1 MTGPD
6 SDPTSSS
13 STLLRRAFD
22 PQRPIRWAVN
32 AVGLVGAV
40 AVLSF
45 LILGPLG
52 GVLVAGVGTVAA
64 VAWSLWV
71 MVGGPRRTAPAAAS
85 ARETRALSRE
95 GRVAVLL
102 MVFAGDVLL
111 GILLWAGHLAA
122 PLTGVPTLL
131 VGLGAVVV
139 APAFLL
145 VVGGEILLLGWLAYP
160 EANRSLRALVVA
172 QGALVLLTPTSLPVP
187 WWGAAST
194 LLGTALIVALLVA
207 ALQFLYRNKQLH
219 ASTLATVVRWPLAA
233 LFTAAAWFLWDFQGL
248 GYPLALAVGVQLAV
262 ALWTTLGSPAVRTGE
277 RVPWL
282 LRPFSVFQFLLFAFL
297 AEFFL
302 GALLDY
308 RVSGPTFLQFIP
320 FVAPTGSI
328 AHAAGVLVYNGLW
341 FGAAILASA
350 WFLITLGFTMGP
362 LVVLKI
368 RETHERPQKIRLGM
382 TIGAYALA
390 AVYIP
395 SFASSTPLAN
405 VPWLASIPV
414 VGWGFG
420 LRAGGPFESG
430 IFLAVIL
437 MYVAVGA
444 LTVLFG
450 RKAICAVMC
459 GAAMM
464 YQGTA
469 MNEMR
474 SFNQTSKV
482 GRHFLGSQLST
493 AYVVTSGVA
502 LFSLFAV
509 SVLALLHMFPSVQVA
524 NGQFDTAAL
533 PLPIELYFGGIWFA
547 MFVTTPFIGTY
558 NCATTGFCHWGA
570 LTLPFAKVGFFRLK
584 VKDKKVCQECT
595 TFDCAKA
602 CPVGLVDMPLYFRR
616 DGEYRSSKCCGVG
629 DCVGACPYGNMYH
642 QDVRFFLRR
651 WISRKHPPAQRPI
664 DRGIPLPMVRS
675 VAPAAST
682 TAPTLA
688 AARDASPDASPA

>member
-1 MTGPD
+1 MTVATTSGTSATRPLD
-6 SDPTSSS
+6 RLLDPN
-13 STLLRRAFD
+13 
-22 PQRPIRWAVN
+22 RPTRWALGV
-32 AVGLVGAV
+32 ALLVGVVGALLFLTAGARPAILAAAGGTLAALV
-40 AVLSF
+40 AALWMARVSGRSEAGESSIPRNPALPFEWRSG
-45 LILGPLG
+45 IL
-52 GVLVAGVGTVAA
+52 VLV
-64 VAWSLWV
+64 L
-71 MVGGPRRTAPAAAS
+71 
-85 ARETRALSRE
+85 
-95 GRVAVLL
+95 
-102 MVFAGDVLL
+102 AGDV
-111 GILLWAGHLAA
+111 IL
-122 PLTGVPTLL
+122 
-131 VGLGAVVV
+131 
-139 APAFLL
+139 
-145 VVGGEILLLGWLAYP
+145 
-160 EANRSLRALVVA
+160 
-172 QGALVLLTPTSLPVP
+172 GALVLAGGLAPTMAGVPAPLGGLVALVVSPVFLAVTGIEVLLLAVLAFPGTDRSLRTMLLAQAALIVLTPTSLPFS
-187 WWGAAST
+187 WWGAASSY
-194 LLGTALIVALLVA
+194 LGTALIVAMLVT

-219 ASTLATVVRWPLAA
+219 ASVLSSVVRWPLAA
-233 LFTAAAWFLWDFQGL
+233 LVTAAAWFLWDFQGFA
-248 GYPLALAVGVQLAV
+248 YPLALAVGFQFAV
-262 ALWTTLGSPAVRTGE
+262 ALWATLGSSSVKTGE

-282 LRPFSVFQFLLFAFL
+282 LRPFAVFEFLLFSFL

-308 RVSGPTFLQFIP
+308 RIAGPSFLQYIP
-320 FVAPTGSI
+320 FIAPGGSG
-328 AHAAGVLVYNGLW
+328 AHVAGVLAYNGLW
-341 FGAAILASA
+341 FAAAILASA
-350 WFLITLGFTMGP
+350 WFLIILGFTMGP

-368 RETHERPQKIRLGM
+368 RETHERPQKYRLGM
-382 TIGAYALA
+382 TIAAYALA

-405 VPWLASIPV
+405 VPWLASLPV
-414 VGWGFG
+414 IGWGFG

-437 MYVAVGA
+437 MYVSVGV

-450 RKAICAVMC
+450 RKAICSVMC

-502 LFSLFAV
+502 LVSLFAI
-509 SVLALLHMFPSVQVA
+509 SLLALLRWLPAVQVG

-570 LTLPFAKVGFFRLK
+570 LTIPFAKVGFFRLK
-584 VKDKKVCQECT
+584 VKDKEVCQKCT

-616 DGEYRSSKCCGVG
+616 DGEFRSTKCCGVG

-642 QDVRFFLRR
+642 QDVRFWLRR
-651 WISRKHPPAQRPI
+651 KLSGKDPAPQRPI
-664 DRGIPLPMVRS
+664 DRGIPLPMV
-675 VAPAAST
+675 AST
-682 TAPTLA
+682 AVSHAPTSVTRIA
-688 AARDASPDASPA
+688 TDASPDARTA